1 MQGLDQVLGMLFG
14 LELEHELLDKASQHW
29 QKAALLQVIM
39 EQPAVASSICMV
51 RETCHKNDQRTNK
64 RQRHYL
70 RCSLSA
76 AFLSASWPVL

>member
-1 MQGLDQVLGMLFG
+1 MQGLDQVLGMLLG
-14 LELEHELLDKASQHW
+14 LESEHELLDKASQHW

-39 EQPAVASSICMV
+39 EQPAFASSICMS
-51 RETCHKNDQRTNK
+51 RKTCYMNDQQKK

-76 AFLSASWPVL
+76 AFLSAAWPVL